1 MHFAGCTLLRTVAS
15 SSPQRRLQIL
25 PLVRHW
31 VLAAACL
38 LLLAVQ
44 VHAQNT
50 LSVNTLAD
58 SSDAAGSCTSGG
70 VCSLRDAIVQAN
82 TDAAANSGTPDNIA
96 FAAPNA
102 TLANTIG
109 TITLTSALPEITESV
124 NIQGPG
130 AFLLTVSGNNQF
142 PIFTINTQGT
152 VNISGLTLAYGKG
165 TNGGAISIQSP
176 GGAGGYLTITN
187 CTLSHNAATG
197 NGGAIYSYNATSVS
211 IEGSTLADNSAPSTT
226 TGNGNG
232 GGIYLQGGSE
242 NEVLNSTLTGNSA
255 GVEGGAMY
263 AGAPAGGP
271 GSPIEYSANST
282 ITGNSAG
289 SQGGGVFIAIAN
301 MVTPFFANSIVSGNT
316 TGGTADSGDCVNCQ
330 TVAREDDLVGGT
342 PPTLG
347 SLAWNGGA
355 TQTMMP
361 LPGSTAICAGSQTL
375 ATNPIAGNSALATD
389 QRGFG
394 IPPIDCPAGNV
405 DIGAVQ
411 SDYLIVN
418 TASDTSDASDTF
430 SDCNTGTATCSL
442 RDDLGLI
449 SGSADII
456 FDPKVFSK
464 PQSIALSSQ
473 LPPLAPG
480 FAFNIEG
487 PGQNV
492 LTIDSTKAPGPVFY
506 IASGSIANF
515 SGITISNAL
524 TGRCLECFLPGGAA
538 IANQGE
544 VSLIDSTLSHNASTG
559 IYALYGGAVANGP
572 GIESGPG
579 LMLISGSTLSGNSAG
594 GANAG
599 GSVAGGGGA
608 IINAGLLAMID
619 DTVSGNS
626 VADLGQGGGGIL
638 TGLVGA
644 LTMANTTVSG
654 NTASDGGGIF
664 NEQGILVV
672 TNSTISG
679 NTAYND
685 TAGGGGGGIL
695 NSSFSG
701 SQSPSGL
708 TLANSIVA
716 GNFNQNNTSD
726 CVGCATSAGNNI
738 TVDAASMI
746 GGNPELGLLQVN
758 GLNTALATMLP
769 LPGSPAIG
777 TGNLS
782 ELYPGLTT
790 DERGYPRT
798 TGGKLDL
805 GAAQTN
811 YTGIAF
817 YTQPTDT
824 VVNAT
829 ILPSPQVEVLETD
842 GNLSAP
848 NNTDAVSGVPIT
860 LTYSNAPNMT
870 GVPSLAESTVPT
882 LAGSSTIPLVTFDS
896 LQPTAA
902 ATGVYLTASSGPLSA
917 NSNTFDVLGFD
928 TTTTPQAAT
937 ATYSPS
943 SQTIALSAMVTN
955 ASGPVNLGSVTFTVL
970 EGATPLGAPLTVNVS
985 SSGAAGVLYTL
996 PPGTPAGI
1004 YTIDAAY
1011 QPGGSN
1017 FTASSGNETLTVNK
1031 AASVLNGPATASF
1044 NYGAGGTIPITVT
1057 GQGQAP
1063 SSLGPGGNV
1072 TYTIGTGAVQT
1083 MATSA
1088 GKAALLVPAILGVGN
1103 STVTVNYGGDSNYSA
1118 ASPIV
1123 IHLTILPAALTL
1135 TANNATKVYGH
1146 PNPAF
1151 TGSFTGEVDGN
1162 TFVESFTT
1170 TATQLSNVGKYAIIP
1185 AVTGADVADYTQVVN
1200 NGTLTITQASTTIA
1214 LTPSTT
1220 SITPGQ
1226 NVTLNAQVS
1235 PQYAG
1240 TPTGTV
1246 SFYDGG
1252 TLLGTGQLSG
1262 GLASLSTTALAP
1274 GLTHSLSASYNGS
1287 VNFSTSQSLAA
1298 SVTVAPLN
1306 FTVSVGGQ
1314 STQVV
1319 IPGGTATY
1327 HLVVTPLY
1335 STYPGPV
1342 TFTATGL
1349 PAGMTVTFSP
1359 PSIPANGGTQTVTL
1373 TINTLT
1379 TQARNH
1385 TPADGAPR
1393 LPLTLAFLLLP
1404 LAGFRRLRQHAHRL
1418 SRTLCLLLLL
1428 GAGVAAASLLN
1439 GCASNNGFYFENAGN
1454 YTLTVTGTSGN
1465 VQHTATVTLEV
1476 K

>member
-1 MHFAGCTLLRTVAS
+1 MEIVLTRP

-25 PLVRHW
+25 PRVRHW

-58 SSDAAGSCTSGG
+58 SNDAAGSCTSAG
-70 VCSLRDAIVQAN
+70 VCSLRDAITQAN
-82 TDAAANSGTPDNIA
+82 TDAAGDGGKADSIV
-96 FAAPNA
+96 FSAPFT

-142 PIFTINTQGT
+142 PIFTINTSGT

-165 TNGGAISIQSP
+165 TDGGAISIQSP
-176 GGAGGYLTITN
+176 SGGGYLTITN

-197 NGGAIYSYNATSVS
+197 NGGAIYSYNAISVS
-211 IEGSTLADNSAPSTT
+211 IEESTLADNSALSTT

-232 GGIYLQGGSE
+232 GAIYLQGGGE

-255 GVEGGAMY
+255 GVEGGAIY
-263 AGAPAGGP
+263 ADGEMPFN
-271 GSPIEYSANST
+271 PIEYSVNTT

-289 SQGGGVFIAIAN
+289 SQGGGVFIAHGA
-301 MVTPFFANSIVSGNT
+301 TPYFTNSIVSGNT

-347 SLAWNGGA
+347 PLAWNGGA

-375 ATNPIAGNSALATD
+375 ATDPIAGNSALGTD
-389 QRGFG
+389 QRGFA
-394 IPPIDCPAGNV
+394 IPPTDCPAGNV

-418 TASDTSDASDTF
+418 TAKDTSDASDTF
-430 SDCNTGTATCSL
+430 ADCNTGAATCSL

-449 SGSADII
+449 SDSADII
-456 FDPKVFSK
+456 FDPKVFST
-464 PQSIALSSQ
+464 PQTIALGSQ
-473 LPPLAPG
+473 LPQLSFG
-480 FAFNIEG
+480 FAVNIEG
-487 PGQNV
+487 PGQNL
-492 LTIDSTKAPGPVFY
+492 LTIDSTKAPGPVFA
-506 IASGSIANF
+506 IGPGLIANF
-515 SGITISNAL
+515 SGITISNASMG
-524 TGRCLECFLPGGAA
+524 TCLECFLPGGAA
-538 IANQGE
+538 IGNLGE
-544 VSLIDSTLSHNASTG
+544 VSLIDSTLSHNVSAG
-559 IYALYGGAVANGP
+559 NGRFYGGAIGNGP
-572 GIESGPG
+572 PIEGPPG

-594 GANAG
+594 GPNG
-599 GSVAGGGGA
+599 TGSTVGGGGA
-608 IINAGLLAMID
+608 IANLGLLAMSD

-626 VADLGQGGGGIL
+626 AVDLGLGGGAI
-638 TGLVGA
+638 VSDGA
-644 LTMANTTVSG
+644 ITMTNTTVSG
-654 NTASDGGGIF
+654 NQASNGGGIL
-664 NEQGILVV
+664 NVGGILVV
-672 TNSTISG
+672 TSSTISG

-685 TAGGGGGGIL
+685 NAVGGGGGIF
-695 NSSFSG
+695 SSTSG
-701 SQSPSGL
+701 GQTPEGL

-716 GNFNQNNTSD
+716 GNTNSNNTSD
-726 CVGCATSAGNNI
+726 CVGCVPSAGSNI

-746 GGNPELGLLQVN
+746 GGNPELGALQVN

-769 LPGSPAIG
+769 VPGSPVIG

-782 ELYPGLTT
+782 ELYAGLTT

-829 ILPSPQVEVLETD
+829 ILPSPQVEVLEAD

-860 LTYSNAPNMT
+860 LTYSNAPYMT
-870 GVPSLAESTVPT
+870 GIPSLAESTAPT

-928 TTTTPQAAT
+928 TTTTPQGAT

-955 ASGPVNLGSVTFTVL
+955 ASSPVNMGSVTFTVL

-985 SSGAAGVLYTL
+985 STGAAGVLYTL

-1017 FTASSGNETLTVNK
+1017 FTASSGSETLTVNK

-1083 MATSA
+1083 TATSA

-1135 TANNATKVYGH
+1135 TANNATKVYGQ

-1185 AVTGADVADYTQVVN
+1185 AVIGADVADYTQVVN

-1214 LTPSTT
+1214 LTPSIT

-1262 GLASLSTTALAP
+1262 GLASLSTAALAP

-1287 VNFSTSQSLAA
+1287 VNFTTSQSLAA

-1385 TPADGAPR
+1385 TPADGAPH

-1428 GAGVAAASLLN
+1428 AAGVAAASLLN
-1439 GCASNNGFYFENAGN
+1439 GCASNNGFFFENAGN

-1465 VQHTATVTLEV
+1465 VQHSATVTLDV